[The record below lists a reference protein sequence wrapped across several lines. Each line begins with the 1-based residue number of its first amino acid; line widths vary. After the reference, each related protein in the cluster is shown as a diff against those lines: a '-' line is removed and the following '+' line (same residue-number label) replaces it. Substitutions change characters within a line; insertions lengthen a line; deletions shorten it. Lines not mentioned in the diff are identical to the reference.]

1 MQSAAAVLKFLGT
14 HLLPD
19 LAHAVL
25 TYGNWDWCWD
35 STVLAELKDDQIYES
50 RVDALRGWLS
60 DECKGQFV
68 QRRLPILLWRGSR
81 DGFTAATFHRQ
92 CDGHAHT
99 LVLIFN
105 DQGHVFGAH
114 SGSAHWQS
122 TSGTDHAALGAFLFL
137 LAGKDPR
144 APLLLPLRDPGNP
157 HALYNYSAFG
167 PYFRAGWDLCVRLPA
182 DAMQDCICTSVPCA
196 YGPRDG
202 ACDSTTLAGAYRW
215 VAKEIEVWKL

>member
-1 MQSAAAVLKFLGT
+1 MYFMCLQ
-14 HLLPD
+14 
-19 LAHAVL
+19 
-25 TYGNWDWCWD
+25 
-35 STVLAELKDDQIYES
+35 
-50 RVDALRGWLS
+50 
-60 DECKGQFV
+60 
-68 QRRLPILLWRGSR
+68 
-81 DGFTAATFHRQ
+81 AATFHRQ

-114 SGSAHWQS
+114 SGSAHVRMYGCTSVSVFVCMHVVFCGVHVYVCYVCTQWQS

>member
-81 DGFTAATFHRQ
+81 DGFTVRSMLF
-92 CDGHAHT
+92 
-99 LVLIFN
+99 VLC
-105 DQGHVFGAH
+105 
-114 SGSAHWQS
+114 
-122 TSGTDHAALGAFLFL
+122 
-137 LAGKDPR
+137 
-144 APLLLPLRDPGNP
+144 LR
-157 HALYNYSAFG
+157 F
-167 PYFRAGWDLCVRLPA
+167 FI
-182 DAMQDCICTSVPCA
+182 CIAIETISV
-196 YGPRDG
+196 
-202 ACDSTTLAGAYRW
+202 
-215 VAKEIEVWKL
+215 